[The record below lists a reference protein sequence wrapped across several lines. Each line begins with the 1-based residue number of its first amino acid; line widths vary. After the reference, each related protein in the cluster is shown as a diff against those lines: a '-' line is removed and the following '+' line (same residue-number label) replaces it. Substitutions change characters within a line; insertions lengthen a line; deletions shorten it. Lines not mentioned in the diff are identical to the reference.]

1 MISIM
6 SKTDSVA
13 RILALAGG
21 NGGGGTTGT
30 TNYLELAN
38 KPMINGVELVGNK
51 TAEDLGI
58 EAGVSEET
66 LIQTIAQESAARQK
80 QDELLQGEIETKI
93 TPANIKPGEGVS
105 IEQSGLDV
113 IVSATLSNY
122 LSKNNEA
129 EYTPTGDYNPATKKY
144 VDDSTS
150 DKITINDIPTELPNP
165 ESLTIQVNGAN
176 LDTYDGSEAKTVN
189 IEIPDV
195 ATPDWSISDPEDP
208 SYIKNRTH
216 YSTTNITNVYDDNAT
231 RMNLSR
237 GANGIN
243 WYVAQIN
250 TASAGVDFSQ
260 VDIINLTLGEAE
272 YTNVVKNS
280 VTVDDN
286 GVQTEVYYFGNQL
299 AMSSFS
305 PYEGA
310 IDTGESFTILV
321 DSNVILVCLRTE
333 NTSGYAYTNIKLDAV
348 VSETV
353 HKLDNK
359 YLDIL
364 KDSTIST
371 ETGYSSFK
379 IEESLAQLDNKYVT
393 LEDKSINITWDG
405 NTTDRV
411 VSTPVGLYKVSDNV
425 YNGVDL
431 LGASVSLSDGTTVEV
446 TEFLENNTPAT
457 VIAIDNAR
465 VVIIRQANYKDNEGY
480 TYPET
485 GVYFSHISSIYVNSF
500 TKLDVQEIGGT
511 KNFVGEVTVNEPV
524 QDTNP
529 ATKKYVDDSTNNII
543 DDSKSSLTKTYSSS
557 KIESLSGVKVLT
569 GTNEKPIIANDLSIG
584 TYVISGVVQ
593 SSQSNITNIT
603 VPKKL
608 YSVDKTDLGAAIWYE
623 NPKTSQ
629 QTYYEFRLEGNEAP
643 TEKLQTYVTTE
654 YLSSATL
661 DGGTWI

>member
-237 GANGIN
+237 GANGVN

-411 VSTPVGLYKVSDNV
+411 VSTPVGLYKVSDNI

-529 ATKKYVDDSTNNII
+529 ATKKYVDDSINNII

-608 YSVDKTDLGAAIWYE
+608 YSVDKTGLGAAIWYE